1 MSLLKITKVSGHG
14 DLCWGVVLFD
24 DEGKGLLRSVK
35 GVGKVDAARMAETLK
50 SEGAGAP
57 VVEIGK
63 EESGHAAWIVE
74 KTPQGWSVSFNLVA
88 GTTFDLLLKPEA
100 GAEPP
105 KVALE
110 AVGRVKECLVDV
122 EIVWE
127 PAEARPPSGPIPITI
142 DDEPV
147 DAPMSPMT
155 ANEIL
160 ELGGLDLSTHYL
172 VQIKDGA
179 RIKYQ
184 DKGEQPIEL
193 FAGAAFVGH
202 FTGEK
207 PVSEARGEWPEPC
220 W

>member
-1 MSLLKITKVSGHG
+1 MSQLKITKVSDDG
-14 DLCWGVVLFD
+14 DLSWGVVLVD
-24 DEGKGLLRSVK
+24 GDGNGLLRSVK
-35 GVGKVDAARMAETLK
+35 GVGEADAARTAETLK
-50 SEGAGAP
+50 SEGTGGP
-57 VVEIGK
+57 VAEMGK
-63 EESGHAAWIVE
+63 GEPGHAAWTVE
-74 KTPQGWSVSFNLVA
+74 KTPQGWSVSFSLVA
-88 GTTFDLLLKPEA
+88 DTTFDLLLKPEA
-100 GAEPP
+100 WAEPT

-110 AVGRVKECLVDV
+110 AVERIKECLVDV
-122 EIVWE
+122 EIVLE

-147 DAPMSPMT
+147 DAPRSPMT

-160 ELGGLDLSTHYL
+160 ELGGLDPATHYL
-172 VQIKDGA
+172 VQIEDGA

-184 DKGEQPIEL
+184 DMGEEPIEL

-207 PVSEARGEWPEPC
+207 PVSEPRGEWAELC